1 MASGY
6 LYDLLVINPIF
17 DRGPLVLSALF
28 SASNEAVSAAVTLVF
43 KKRTTGLGQHL
54 ITILSF

>member
-17 DRGPLVLSALF
+17 GRGPLVLSALF
-28 SASNEAVSAAVTLVF
+28 SASNEALSAALLLYL
-43 KKRTTGLGQHL
+43 KSAPQA
-54 ITILSF
+54 